1 MARTKPTA
9 EVDPARSAQ
18 MALVRGKD
26 TKPEM
31 VVRRLV
37 HALGYRF
44 RLHRKDLPGRP
55 DIVLPRLRKVVE
67 VRGCFWHQHPDPLC
81 WRARVPKTR
90 REFWLPKLEGNAAR
104 DAANAQALRELGWEL
119 LVVWECET
127 APAKRDELTSRLQS
141 YLSDKRVS
149 PMRS

>member
-1 MARTKPTA
+1 MVRKNPIA

-55 DIVLPRLRKVVE
+55 DIVLPRLRKAIE
-67 VRGCFWHQHPDPLC
+67 VRGCFWHQHPDPSC

-90 REFWLPKLEGNAAR
+90 QDFWLPKLDGNVAR
-104 DAANAQALRELGWEL
+104 DAANEDALRGLGWDL

-127 APAKRDELTSRLQS
+127 APARRDELAGRVGRF
-141 YLSDKRVS
+141 LSGESS
-149 PMRS
+149 P

>member
-1 MARTKPTA
+1 MAPKPLTA

-18 MALVRGKD
+18 MALVKGKD

-44 RLHRKDLPGRP
+44 RLHRNDLPGKP
-55 DIVLPRLRKVVE
+55 DIVVPRLWKAIE
-67 VRGCFWHQHPDPLC
+67 VRGCFWHQHPDPTC
-81 WRARVPKTR
+81 WRARVPKLR
-90 REFWLPKLEGNAAR
+90 QEFWLPKLEGNAAR
-104 DAANAQALRELGWEL
+104 DHANKIALQDLGWDI

-127 APAKRDELTSRLQS
+127 TLARRQELEE
-141 YLSDKRVS
+141 RVKAFLLGES
-149 PMRS
+149 GS